1 MLYVCNISY
10 FPWLSIA
17 NIEIACADDHNMEI
31 PCYLY
36 TLAFCN
42 RIFRGSGSGFFLKV
56 GSNRKWNKHEPNL
69 FFESFIKG
77 KTEANKVNHDGQT
90 GIMVDINL
98 QLHVHQI
105 NILCLTRCSVRSSIS
120 EVETGTHFYLLT
132 YRRT

>member
-1 MLYVCNISY
+1 MLYKTEY
-10 FPWLSIA
+10 
-17 NIEIACADDHNMEI
+17 ETACADDHNMEI

-42 RIFRGSGSGFFLKV
+42 RITDPNPGVFRGSGSGFFLKV
-56 GSNRKWNKHEPNL
+56 GSNWKWNKHDPNL

-98 QLHVHQI
+98 QLHVLKI
-105 NILCLTRCSVRSSIS
+105 NI
-120 EVETGTHFYLLT
+120 YA
-132 YRRT
+132 